1 MIQKFNSRMAKKF
14 NLNVILI
21 FPFLYIK
28 DAEISAETKLM
39 IDTYKNQ
46 FADFSGVGAAL
57 LIVLLFLLLGIGI
70 HSWWLLLLLL
80 LPFILYNIYFL
91 VEYLVKGD
99 IQKVSF
105 VKQAIFMGKEW
116 SLPCEERTSYTSF
129 SWLKFWKD

>member
-1 MIQKFNSRMAKKF
+1 MIQKFNSRIAKKL
-14 NLNVILI
+14 NLNAILI
-21 FPFLYIK
+21 FPFVYIK
-28 DAEISAETKLM
+28 DTEISAETKLM

-46 FADFSGVGAAL
+46 FADFSGVGDAL
-57 LIVLLFLLLGIGI
+57 LIVLLFLLLGVGI

-91 VEYLVKGD
+91 VEYLIKGD

-105 VKQAIFMGKEW
+105 VKQAILMGKEW

>member
-1 MIQKFNSRMAKKF
+1 MIQKFNSRIANKF
-14 NLNVILI
+14 NLNAILI
-21 FPFLYIK
+21 FPFVYIK

-99 IQKVSF
+99 
-105 VKQAIFMGKEW
+105 
-116 SLPCEERTSYTSF
+116 TSN
-129 SWLKFWKD
+129 

>member
-1 MIQKFNSRMAKKF
+1 MIQKFNSRIAKKL
-14 NLNVILI
+14 NLNAILI
-21 FPFLYIK
+21 FPFVYIK
-28 DAEISAETKLM
+28 DTEISAETKLM

-57 LIVLLFLLLGIGI
+57 LIALLFLLLGVGI

-91 VEYLVKGD
+91 VEYLIKGD

-105 VKQAIFMGKEW
+105 VKQAILMGKEW

>member
-1 MIQKFNSRMAKKF
+1 MIQKFNSRIAKKS
-14 NLNVILI
+14 NLNAILI

-91 VEYLVKGD
+91 VEYLIKGD

-105 VKQAIFMGKEW
+105 VKQAILMGKEW

>member
-14 NLNVILI
+14 NLNAILI

-57 LIVLLFLLLGIGI
+57 LIVLLFLLLGVGI

-91 VEYLVKGD
+91 VEYLIKGD

-116 SLPCEERTSYTSF
+116 DLPCEERTSYTSF

>member
-1 MIQKFNSRMAKKF
+1 MIQKFNSRIAKKF
-14 NLNVILI
+14 NLNAILI
-21 FPFLYIK
+21 FPFVYIK
-28 DAEISAETKLM
+28 YTEISAETKLM
-39 IDTYKNQ
+39 IDAYKNQ

-57 LIVLLFLLLGIGI
+57 LIVLLFLLLGVGI

-80 LPFILYNIYFL
+80 LLFILYNIYFL
-91 VEYLVKGD
+91 VEYLIKGD

-105 VKQAIFMGKEW
+105 VKQAILMGKEW

>member
-1 MIQKFNSRMAKKF
+1 MIQKFNSRIAKKF
-14 NLNVILI
+14 NLNAILI
-21 FPFLYIK
+21 FPFVHIK
-28 DAEISAETKLM
+28 DAEISAETKFM

-57 LIVLLFLLLGIGI
+57 LIVLLFLLLGVGI

-91 VEYLVKGD
+91 VEYLIKGD

-105 VKQAIFMGKEW
+105 VKQAILMGKEW

>member
-1 MIQKFNSRMAKKF
+1 MIQKLNSGLAKRLD
-14 NLNVILI
+14 LNAILI
-21 FPFLYIK
+21 FPFVYVR

-46 FADFSGVGAAL
+46 FADFSGVGATL
-57 LIVLLFLLLGIGI
+57 LIVLLFLLLGVGI

-91 VEYLVKGD
+91 VEYLIKSS

-105 VKQAIFMGKEW
+105 VKQAILMGKEW

>member
-1 MIQKFNSRMAKKF
+1 MIQKFNSRIVKKL
-14 NLNVILI
+14 NLNAILI
-21 FPFLYIK
+21 FPFVYIK
-28 DAEISAETKLM
+28 DTEISAETKLM

-91 VEYLVKGD
+91 VEYLIKGN

-105 VKQAIFMGKEW
+105 VKQAILMGKEW

>member
-14 NLNVILI
+14 NLNAILI
-21 FPFLYIK
+21 FPFVYIK

-91 VEYLVKGD
+91 VEYLIKGD

-116 SLPCEERTSYTSF
+116 GLPCEERTSYTSF